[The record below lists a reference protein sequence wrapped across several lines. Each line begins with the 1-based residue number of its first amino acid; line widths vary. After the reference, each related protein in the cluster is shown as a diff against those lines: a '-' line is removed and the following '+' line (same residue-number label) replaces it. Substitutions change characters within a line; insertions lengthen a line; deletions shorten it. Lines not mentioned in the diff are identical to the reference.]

1 MRACLR
7 ERRVETAGADRSIR
21 PARSCELALVLVH
34 HHGRAGSTV
43 HRILGGSGYSTD
55 RTWAHT
61 TIIPTNSVI
70 DASAAASS
78 TTARI
83 MMHPL
88 MFEHKGN
95 LVHGMFPVNS

>member
-7 ERRVETAGADRSIR
+7 ERRVDEAGAERSIR
-21 PARSCELALVLVH
+21 PARSCELGRALVQRRGHAGGAVH
-34 HHGRAGSTV
+34 K
-43 HRILGGSGYSTD
+43 ILGGSGYSTD

-83 MMHPL
+83 MMHPPY
-88 MFEHKGN
+88 
-95 LVHGMFPVNS
+95 V